1 MAGVIEEL
9 LCRGLLF
16 NLFLAIFN
24 KSKYFLVW
32 ASLCSSLF
40 FGLFHFVNLIHQPLK
55 STLGQIAFAIAL
67 GMIFCYFR
75 IITNNVIWGIVIH
88 TYIDFSPQILTNNT
102 GTKDIGLSV
111 IIPIYLVILLLVLI
125 CIYIYNRHYNIV
137 EEK

>member
-1 MAGVIEEL
+1 MLLRLLDFFKMMNLSPKKIITAAILALMARVIEEL

-55 STLGQIAFAIAL
+55 STLGQIAFVIAL

-75 IITNNVIWGIVIH
+75 IITNNVIWEIV
-88 TYIDFSPQILTNNT
+88 FILIST
-102 GTKDIGLSV
+102 
-111 IIPIYLVILLLVLI
+111 LV
-125 CIYIYNRHYNIV
+125 RRS
-137 EEK
+137 